1 MKSPISYTQKP
12 FSVHFYPR
20 VTTLSS
26 AYMLSYASVCLTNR
40 PSVRRDLVVLA
51 VSLSSRD
58 GHGSGGGLILLQA
71 VFRTVSCITQR

>member
-20 VTTLSS
+20 DTTLSS
-26 AYMLSYASVCLTNR
+26 AYVLSYASVCLTNR

-51 VSLSSRD
+51 VSRWTRV
-58 GHGSGGGLILLQA
+58 GSGLILLQA